1 MEVFIM
7 AITQYSGLS
16 VRQSGNVYEVYIP
29 QGIKVLSICMAND
42 GQIIKDSSV
51 LDVACRILSR
61 RWGVTKKNSKGDGS
75 GKSTISINYS
85 GLVFVQVD
93 ISGYQIFLPTGDL
106 VANVLFP
113 PDYQYCADSIGL
125 GYLCRAI
132 AWRYGIV

>member
-1 MEVFIM
+1 MKVRFNNVNFSYDED
-7 AITQYSGLS
+7 S
-16 VRQSGNVYEVYIP
+16 V
-29 QGIKVLSICMAND
+29 VLKNFNLTIND
-42 GQIIKDSSV
+42 GEM
-51 LDVACRILSR
+51 VAIL
-61 RWGVTKKNSKGDGS
+61 GHNGS

-85 GLVFVQVD
+85 GLVFMQVD